1 MECFKGWGLLGL
13 EQWICNS
20 TDPTIPLTTFNK
32 TMTVI
37 ISVVTISAGLWFILN
52 LFINAF
58 KWLSS
63 NGEKQGLEA
72 ARKGITNSVIGLF
85 LVVFAYALTSII
97 GAVFGI
103 RNILNPAELIY
114 SIWQ

>member
-37 ISVVTISAGLWFILN
+37 ISVVTISAGLMWRIICPYL
-52 LFINAF
+52 LYSPARYL
-58 KWLSS
+58 K
-63 NGEKQGLEA
+63 NG
-72 ARKGITNSVIGLF
+72 
-85 LVVFAYALTSII
+85 
-97 GAVFGI
+97 
-103 RNILNPAELIY
+103 
-114 SIWQ
+114 